1 MIHEIRAEM
10 ELALVAV
17 LSKPFPLAYSGGGSR
32 EQDYPAFVRAAS
44 AIRRWH
50 GQRVIV
56 QDDVN
61 VLASSDGA
69 GPAADAGLE
78 PVLLP
83 RGEGGRRSFDDTEAT
98 HPNEGNKRFKLDLEA
113 ALVLPDGRLLAF
125 GSGSL
130 PARERLVLLEPGK
143 PPELRE
149 AHDLYAALRR
159 RADFAGSELNIE
171 GAIVRSG
178 AIELFQRGNG
188 RVGGE
193 LEPVNAVGRLGLA
206 AFLCWLDAAAPP
218 PELEHVLRIDLGRQ
232 RGVPLGFTDAA
243 LRADGSVAFLAC
255 AEASPDAVADGEVV
269 CTRLG
274 LLDPDRA
281 ARLIDIHDEHGRPC
295 LLKLEGIDVR
305 PDDPDRFDVVADVD
319 DPRLPALGATLA
331 IMPR

>member
-10 ELALVAV
+10 ELGLVAV
-17 LSKPFPLAYSGGGSR
+17 LSTPFPLVYSGGGSR
-32 EQDYPAFVRAAS
+32 EQDYPAFARAAS

-61 VLASSDGA
+61 VLALASDGA
-69 GPAADAGLE
+69 GPAAEAGLE

-83 RGEGGRRSFDDTEAT
+83 RGEGGRRSFDDTDAT
-98 HPNEGNKRFKLDLEA
+98 RANKRFKLDLEA

-130 PARERLVLLEPGK
+130 PVRERLVLLEPGK

-149 AHDLYAALRR
+149 AHELYAALRR
-159 RADFAGSELNIE
+159 RADFAGSELNLE

-193 LEPVNAVGRLGLA
+193 LQPVNAVGRLGLA
-206 AFLCWLDAAAPP
+206 EFLRWLDAAAPP
-218 PELEHVLRIDLGRQ
+218 PELEHVLRVELGHQ

-281 ARLIDIHDEHGRPC
+281 ARLIDIHDEHGRPS

-319 DPRLPALGATLA
+319 DPSLPALGATLA
-331 IMPR
+331 ITRR